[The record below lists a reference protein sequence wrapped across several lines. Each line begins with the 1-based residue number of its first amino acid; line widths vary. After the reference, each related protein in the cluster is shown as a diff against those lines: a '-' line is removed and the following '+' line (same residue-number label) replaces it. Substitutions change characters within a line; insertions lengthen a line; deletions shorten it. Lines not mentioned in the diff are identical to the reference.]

1 MKYILLISTIFFIAC
16 NNLETKETLDT
27 ETYGSIDSIIG
38 KSEQN
43 LTIATGANQK
53 SDSLVTGKIDKTVQ
67 KIANLENQ
75 VASLQNEV
83 KKLKTEN
90 NELKANLDAAYD
102 DGNGYNIRAISDY

>member
-1 MKYILLISTIFFIAC
+1 MKYILLIATIFFIAC
-16 NNLETKETLDT
+16 NNLETKETLNT

-38 KSEQN
+38 KSKQN

-83 KKLKTEN
+83 KKVCCSK
-90 NELKANLDAAYD
+90 NE
-102 DGNGYNIRAISDY
+102 I